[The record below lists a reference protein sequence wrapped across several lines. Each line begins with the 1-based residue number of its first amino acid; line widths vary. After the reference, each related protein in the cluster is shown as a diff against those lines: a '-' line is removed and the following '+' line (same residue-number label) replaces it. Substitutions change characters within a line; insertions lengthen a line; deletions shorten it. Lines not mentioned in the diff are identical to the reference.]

1 MSMSTPISRNNNNKF
16 DGPELYAPPRV
27 RERVFFPDLAPAAE
41 TPPQRKTE
49 QAPTEQLEAAQ
60 TETEQPETEQFE
72 TEQTET
78 EQFETEQSES
88 EPSEHELTAA
98 AQEEEGGDEADDADA
113 LDWVDQAIRAVIE
126 IEHASGGL
134 AVSGPRGSG
143 QRGVGPR
150 DAGQRDAGQRSSGSR
165 AAAPRSLSVAQAN
178 DESDAWER
186 PSSRAQQGDR
196 GGVRR
201 AALRRPRLEPEIVPE
216 PVATERN
223 GLFPLVVRFS
233 LVVVFA
239 AIVAYGVTMLASW
252 QPGMPSLKGVPDRVA
267 AAAPQPPPPQSQTL
281 PEAPVPSRLIVE
293 DQQAFANQPLSLAV
307 SIEHGRDNE
316 LLLLGGLA
324 QGTTLSAGSSTSP
337 SSWRLPYNKLKGLY
351 LYAPK
356 DFVGVMNTAVNL
368 IGPDKR
374 LLDSRTMQLK
384 WVAGQH
390 APGSPPALATAT
402 ASAEATTGDH
412 LGAAKL
418 ATPGI
423 EPIDPG
429 EAEILMMKG
438 RDFLNTGDISAARV
452 AFRRLADAG
461 IADAALALANTYNPD
476 YLSMHGFLGVQGDR
490 ATARALYQRARELG
504 SPEAN
509 RILAQMVGN

>member
-27 RERVFFPDLAPAAE
+27 RERVFFPGLAPE
-41 TPPQRKTE
+41 TPPPQRKTE
-49 QAPTEQLEAAQ
+49 QSPTEQREA
-60 TETEQPETEQFE
+60 TRSETEQPETDQFE
-72 TEQTET
+72 ET
-78 EQFETEQSES
+78 GQCETGQCETVRFEAGQFEPEQPET
-88 EPSEHELTAA
+88 EPSEPELTAA
-98 AQEEEGGDEADDADA
+98 AQEADQEADGENEADDADA

-126 IEHASGGL
+126 IEHASGSL
-134 AVSGPRGSG
+134 AASPPRGL
-143 QRGVGPR
+143 
-150 DAGQRDAGQRSSGSR
+150 
-165 AAAPRSLSVAQAN
+165 APRSPSIAPARN
-178 DESDAWER
+178 DSAARER
-186 PSSRAQQGDR
+186 PAPRAQQQGEHS
-196 GGVRR
+196 VPRR

-216 PVATERN
+216 PVATERD
-223 GLFPLVVRFS
+223 GAFPLFMRSS

-239 AIVAYGVTMLASW
+239 AIVAYGLTLLASW
-252 QPGMPSLKGVPDRVA
+252 QPDMPWFKATGDHVA
-267 AAAPQPPPPQSQTL
+267 AVAPQLPQTKSPAQPQTL
-281 PEAPVPSRLIVE
+281 AEAPFPSRLIVE
-293 DQQAFANQPLSLAV
+293 DQEGFANQPLSLAV

-390 APGSPPALATAT
+390 APASPPAFATAT
-402 ASAEATTGDH
+402 ASAEPTDGNR

-418 ATPGI
+418 AVPGV

-429 EAEILMMKG
+429 EAQILMMKG
-438 RDFLNTGDISAARV
+438 RDYLSTGDISAARV

-461 IADAALALANTYNPD
+461 IADAALSLANTYNPE
-476 YLSMHGFLGVQGDR
+476 YLAMHGFLGVQGDR
-490 ATARALYQRARELG
+490 ATALALYQRARELG

-509 RILAQMVGN
+509 RILARMGGN